1 MSADAST
8 KKDPQSVLA
17 SGRSKSSFEDFLR
30 YLEPESKNDV
40 SFVKDQV
47 SHSALV
53 ATQSS
58 CHTTK
63 TTVSSSSR
71 ADGTAGMGAS
81 GSIMMTT
88 ASSGRAGLS
97 KKRQSSLFE
106 NECLDRRQ
114 RLSRH
119 RSSLF
124 QGDNNKITF
133 QGVSFTVPVKGR
145 FGLPTSGNKTI
156 LSGVSGKL
164 KSGNVVAGTYPT
176 LVWW

>member
-1 MSADAST
+1 MSAGAST
-8 KKDPQSVLA
+8 NTDPQSLLA
-17 SGRSKSSFEDFLR
+17 SERSKDSFEDFLR

-58 CHTTK
+58 CHTTES
-63 TTVSSSSR
+63 TVSSSSR
-71 ADGTAGMGAS
+71 ADGTAGLRAS
-81 GSIMMTT
+81 GSTMMTM

-97 KKRQSSLFE
+97 KRQSSRFE

-114 RLSRH
+114 RLSRR

-124 QGDNNKITF
+124 QGDNNKIAF